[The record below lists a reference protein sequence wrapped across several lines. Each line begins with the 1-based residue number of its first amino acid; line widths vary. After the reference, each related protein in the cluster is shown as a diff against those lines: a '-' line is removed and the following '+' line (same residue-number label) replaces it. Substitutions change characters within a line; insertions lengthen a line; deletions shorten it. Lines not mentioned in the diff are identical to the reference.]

1 MHGLRS
7 RGEDD
12 TERINKDRRTDE
24 SGSLERGALS
34 DLRGGGDAVEDDDS
48 G

>member
-12 TERINKDRRTDE
+12 TDRINKDRRTDE

-34 DLRGGGDAVEDDDS
+34 DLRGGDAVEDGDS